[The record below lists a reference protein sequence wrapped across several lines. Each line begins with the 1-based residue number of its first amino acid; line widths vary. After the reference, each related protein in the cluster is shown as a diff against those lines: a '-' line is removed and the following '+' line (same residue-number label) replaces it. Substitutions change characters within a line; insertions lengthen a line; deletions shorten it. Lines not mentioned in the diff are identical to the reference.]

1 MVGDSMLGGRLLD
14 LLTVLGVLLQ
24 CLNKD
29 GTRPAFVTSVCC
41 SKSHGK
47 ENEEMKHSD

>member
-1 MVGDSMLGGRLLD
+1 MVGDSMLGGRILD

-24 CLNKD
+24 CLNK
-29 GTRPAFVTSVCC
+29 GGARPDFVTSAC

-47 ENEEMKHSD
+47 ETKK